1 MSFKTI
7 DVFGRK
13 IDVAIDY
20 SEPTQDEMDRL
31 LYDDLHIYITVNVSS
46 ENDVKVDTHVKI
58 DVNDNYC

>member
-1 MSFKTI
+1 MSVTI
-7 DVFGRK
+7 DVLGRK
-13 IDVAIDY
+13 VDSSIDY